1 MEPPAMEGPLLVQHS
16 HKFGAKRWKRGWS
29 ALYPASQHGVARLEV
44 FDCKEPSAAGRAGTR
59 RLART
64 VVRLSDCTS
73 VAPVGEGGPR
83 AGTATFRLETR
94 DRSFLFAAEKQ
105 QSEEWVAKLCQI
117 AFPVSSGGNG
127 PSDGVVS
134 QYGREGTG
142 ESPALEMAVNS
153 IYYSRD
159 EALSPQWGHVSL
171 SSPVPTVGPCVPVLS
186 SPVPTVNAFWVTV
199 QRTEAA
205 ERCEL
210 RGSYVLKAERD
221 SLVLKD
227 PRTDRILYV
236 WPYRLLRRYG
246 RDKVMFSFEAGR
258 RCDSGPGNF
267 TFETKQGNEIF
278 RLVEASI
285 QEQKAQ
291 VEENRQSC
299 DSLEADSPAMVQ
311 IRQALADN
319 LNLELPAEGDD
330 TLAPKAGLAPRAA
343 AEERDAASL
352 LKSRTLPELPVP
364 PAKPT
369 VSSTPPRSPLPKVLR
384 AVPPAEDLSSV
395 YSEPLDSVKA
405 LQPWPDPLYSDPVDS
420 KAMSA
425 AKAPGGAVEEPKP
438 PRLPVPPYSGPYEQV
453 RPEGQGRAEAQGHAE
468 GHGRAEGRGQAL
480 PGHKEHIYDEPE
492 GRAPRSLHPFTY
504 IYDEARPTSEAW
516 RTQGHDGKGGYE
528 YPYNPS
534 TDDYSV
540 PTFPAKAK
548 TPKPVPAPKPQA
560 AFIPKGAERVEEP
573 GRRWGSAAPE
583 KVLAK
588 PSLNS
593 SNNNNVEVLYSQV
606 VKPQQLQRKEQCVD
620 EYSLSPLYEDLGEI

>member
-1 MEPPAMEGPLLVQHS
+1 
-16 HKFGAKRWKRGWS
+16 
-29 ALYPASQHGVARLEV
+29 
-44 FDCKEPSAAGRAGTR
+44 
-59 RLART
+59 
-64 VVRLSDCTS
+64 
-73 VAPVGEGGPR
+73 
-83 AGTATFRLETR
+83 
-94 DRSFLFAAEKQ
+94 
-105 QSEEWVAKLCQI
+105 
-117 AFPVSSGGNG
+117 
-127 PSDGVVS
+127 
-134 QYGREGTG
+134 
-142 ESPALEMAVNS
+142 
-153 IYYSRD
+153 
-159 EALSPQWGHVSL
+159 
-171 SSPVPTVGPCVPVLS
+171 
-186 SPVPTVNAFWVTV
+186 VNAFWVTV

-227 PRTDRILYV
+227 PRTDRALYV

-299 DSLEADSPAMVQ
+299 DSLEADSPAVVQ
-311 IRQALADN
+311 IRQALADS
-319 LNLELPAEGDD
+319 LSLELPAEGDD
-330 TLAPKAGLAPRAA
+330 SPKAGLAPRAA
-343 AEERDAASL
+343 AAEERDAASA

-364 PAKPT
+364 PAKPA
-369 VSSTPPRSPLPKVLR
+369 VSGTPPRSPLPKGLR
-384 AVPPAEDLSSV
+384 ALPLAEDLASV
-395 YSEPLDSVKA
+395 YSEPLDAVKA

-420 KAMSA
+420 KA
-425 AKAPGGAVEEPKP
+425 KAPAEEPKA

-453 RPEGQGRAEAQGHAE
+453 RPEGQGRAE
-468 GHGRAEGRGQAL
+468 GRGQAEARGQAG

-492 GRAPRSLHPFTY
+492 GRAPRSLRPFAY

-528 YPYNPS
+528 YPYNPC

-548 TPKPVPAPKPQA
+548 SPKPVPAPKPQA
-560 AFIPKGAERVEEP
+560 ALIPKGAERLEDP
-573 GRRWGSAAPE
+573 GRRWGGAGPE

-593 SNNNNVEVLYSQV
+593 SNNNN
-606 VKPQQLQRKEQCVD
+606 
-620 EYSLSPLYEDLGEI
+620 

>member
-1 MEPPAMEGPLLVQHS
+1 MEPPAMEGPLLVQQNP
-16 HKFGAKRWKRGWS
+16 KFGTKRWKRGWS

-83 AGTATFRLETR
+83 AGTAAFRLETR
-94 DRSFLFAAEKQ
+94 ERSFLFAAEKQ

-117 AFPVSSGGNG
+117 AFPGNG
-127 PSDGVVS
+127 PSDGLVS
-134 QYGREGTG
+134 QHGREGSG

-153 IYYSRD
+153 IYYTRD
-159 EALSPQWGHVSL
+159 E
-171 SSPVPTVGPCVPVLS
+171 
-186 SPVPTVNAFWVTV
+186 VNAFWVTV

-210 RGSYVLKAERD
+210 RGTYVLKAERD

-227 PRTDRILYV
+227 PRTDRILFV

-299 DSLEADSPAMVQ
+299 DSLEAESPGMVQ
-311 IRQALADN
+311 IRQALADS

-330 TLAPKAGLAPRAA
+330 PKAGLAPRAGAA
-343 AEERDAASL
+343 AEERDATAL

-384 AVPPAEDLSSV
+384 AVPPSEDPSSV
-395 YSEPLDSVKA
+395 YSEPLDSVKG

-420 KAMSA
+420 KALSV

-438 PRLPVPPYSGPYEQV
+438 RLPVLPYSGPYEQV
-453 RPEGQGRAEAQGHAE
+453 RAEGQGQ
-468 GHGRAEGRGQAL
+468 GRAEGRGQAV

-516 RTQGHDGKGGYE
+516 RTQGHDGRGGYE

-540 PTFPAKAK
+540 PNFPAKAK
-548 TPKPVPAPKPQA
+548 NPKPVPAPKPQA
-560 AFIPKGAERVEEP
+560 AFIPKGAERLEEP

-583 KVLAK
+583 KVLTK

-606 VKPQQLQRKEQCVD
+606 VKPQQLQKKEQCVD

>member
-1 MEPPAMEGPLLVQHS
+1 
-16 HKFGAKRWKRGWS
+16 
-29 ALYPASQHGVARLEV
+29 
-44 FDCKEPSAAGRAGTR
+44 
-59 RLART
+59 
-64 VVRLSDCTS
+64 
-73 VAPVGEGGPR
+73 
-83 AGTATFRLETR
+83 
-94 DRSFLFAAEKQ
+94 
-105 QSEEWVAKLCQI
+105 
-117 AFPVSSGGNG
+117 
-127 PSDGVVS
+127 
-134 QYGREGTG
+134 
-142 ESPALEMAVNS
+142 MAVNS

-159 EALSPQWGHVSL
+159 E
-171 SSPVPTVGPCVPVLS
+171 
-186 SPVPTVNAFWVTV
+186 VNAFWVTV

-210 RGSYVLKAERD
+210 RGTYVLKAERD

-299 DSLEADSPAMVQ
+299 DSLEADSPGIVQ

-330 TLAPKAGLAPRAA
+330 TLAPKAGLAPRAGAAA

-384 AVPPAEDLSSV
+384 AVPPAEDPSSV
-395 YSEPLDSVKA
+395 YSEPLDSVKG
-405 LQPWPDPLYSDPVDS
+405 LQPWPDPLYSDPVDT
-420 KAMSA
+420 KAVSA
-425 AKAPGGAVEEPKP
+425 AKAPGGAAEEPKP
-438 PRLPVPPYSGPYEQV
+438 RLPAPPYSGPYEQV
-453 RPEGQGRAEAQGHAE
+453 RAEGQ
-468 GHGRAEGRGQAL
+468 GRAEGRGQAA

-492 GRAPRSLHPFTY
+492 GRAGRSLRSLTC

-516 RTQGHDGKGGYE
+516 RTQGHDGRGGYE

-540 PTFPAKAK
+540 PAFPAKAK
-548 TPKPVPAPKPQA
+548 NPKPVPAPKPQA
-560 AFIPKGAERVEEP
+560 AFIPKGAERVEDP
-573 GRRWGSAAPE
+573 GRRWGSTAPE

-588 PSLNS
+588 PGLNS
-593 SNNNNVEVLYSQV
+593 SNNNN
-606 VKPQQLQRKEQCVD
+606 
-620 EYSLSPLYEDLGEI
+620 

>member
-1 MEPPAMEGPLLVQHS
+1 
-16 HKFGAKRWKRGWS
+16 
-29 ALYPASQHGVARLEV
+29 
-44 FDCKEPSAAGRAGTR
+44 
-59 RLART
+59 
-64 VVRLSDCTS
+64 
-73 VAPVGEGGPR
+73 
-83 AGTATFRLETR
+83 
-94 DRSFLFAAEKQ
+94 
-105 QSEEWVAKLCQI
+105 
-117 AFPVSSGGNG
+117 
-127 PSDGVVS
+127 
-134 QYGREGTG
+134 
-142 ESPALEMAVNS
+142 MAVNS

-159 EALSPQWGHVSL
+159 E
-171 SSPVPTVGPCVPVLS
+171 
-186 SPVPTVNAFWVTV
+186 VNAFWVTV

-210 RGSYVLKAERD
+210 RGTYVLKAERD

-227 PRTDRILYV
+227 PRTDKILYV

-311 IRQALADN
+311 IRQALADS

-330 TLAPKAGLAPRAA
+330 TLAPKAGLAPRAGAA
-343 AEERDAASL
+343 AEERDAAAL

-369 VSSTPPRSPLPKVLR
+369 VSGTPPRSPLPKALR
-384 AVPPAEDLSSV
+384 AVPPAEDPCSV
-395 YSEPLDSVKA
+395 YSEPLDSVKG

-420 KAMSA
+420 KAVTA

-438 PRLPVPPYSGPYEQV
+438 RPPVPPYSGPYEQV
-453 RPEGQGRAEAQGHAE
+453 RAERQGHAP
-468 GHGRAEGRGQAL
+468 

-540 PTFPAKAK
+540 PAFPAKAK
-548 TPKPVPAPKPQA
+548 SPKPVPAPKPQA
-560 AFIPKGAERVEEP
+560 VFIPKGAERAEEP
-573 GRRWGSAAPE
+573 GRRWGGAVPE

-588 PSLNS
+588 PGLNS
-593 SNNNNVEVLYSQV
+593 SNNNN
-606 VKPQQLQRKEQCVD
+606 
-620 EYSLSPLYEDLGEI
+620 

>member
-1 MEPPAMEGPLLVQHS
+1 MEPPAMEGPLLVQQS
-16 HKFGAKRWKRGWS
+16 HKFGTKRWKRGWS

-94 DRSFLFAAEKQ
+94 ERSFLFAAEKQ

-117 AFPVSSGGNG
+117 AFPGNG
-127 PSDGVVS
+127 PSDGLVS
-134 QYGREGTG
+134 QHGREGSG

-153 IYYSRD
+153 IYYTRD
-159 EALSPQWGHVSL
+159 E
-171 SSPVPTVGPCVPVLS
+171 
-186 SPVPTVNAFWVTV
+186 VNAFWVTV

-210 RGSYVLKAERD
+210 RGTYVLKAERD

-227 PRTDRILYV
+227 PRTDKILFV

-267 TFETKQGNEIF
+267 TFETKQGNDIF

-299 DSLEADSPAMVQ
+299 DSLEASSPGVVQ
-311 IRQALADN
+311 IHQALADS

-330 TLAPKAGLAPRAA
+330 TPAPKAGLAPRAGAAA
-343 AEERDAASL
+343 AEERDATAL

-384 AVPPAEDLSSV
+384 AVPTSEDPSSV
-395 YSEPLDSVKA
+395 YSEPLDSVKG

-420 KAMSA
+420 KALSV

-438 PRLPVPPYSGPYEQV
+438 RLPVLPYSGPYEQV
-453 RPEGQGRAEAQGHAE
+453 RAEGQGQGRAEGQG
-468 GHGRAEGRGQAL
+468 RVEGRGQAV

-516 RTQGHDGKGGYE
+516 RTQGHDGRGGYE

-540 PTFPAKAK
+540 PNFPAKAK
-548 TPKPVPAPKPQA
+548 NPKPVPAPKPQA

-583 KVLAK
+583 KVLTK

-606 VKPQQLQRKEQCVD
+606 VKPQQLQKKEQCVD

>member
-1 MEPPAMEGPLLVQHS
+1 MCPHA
-16 HKFGAKRWKRGWS
+16 
-29 ALYPASQHGVARLEV
+29 
-44 FDCKEPSAAGRAGTR
+44 
-59 RLART
+59 
-64 VVRLSDCTS
+64 
-73 VAPVGEGGPR
+73 
-83 AGTATFRLETR
+83 
-94 DRSFLFAAEKQ
+94 
-105 QSEEWVAKLCQI
+105 
-117 AFPVSSGGNG
+117 
-127 PSDGVVS
+127 
-134 QYGREGTG
+134 
-142 ESPALEMAVNS
+142 
-153 IYYSRD
+153 
-159 EALSPQWGHVSL
+159 L
-171 SSPVPTVGPCVPVLS
+171 SSPVPA
-186 SPVPTVNAFWVTV
+186 VNAFWVTV

-210 RGSYVLKAERD
+210 RGTYVLKAERD

-227 PRTDRILYV
+227 PRTDAILYV

-299 DSLEADSPAMVQ
+299 DSLEADSPSMAL
-311 IRQALADN
+311 IRQAMADS
-319 LNLELPAEGDD
+319 LNLELPAEGEDAP
-330 TLAPKAGLAPRAA
+330 APKAGLAPRAGA
-343 AEERDAASL
+343 AEDRDAASV

-364 PAKPT
+364 PAKPG

-384 AVPPAEDLSSV
+384 AVLPAEDPSSV
-395 YSEPLDSVKA
+395 YSEPLDAVKG
-405 LQPWPDPLYSDPVDS
+405 LRPRPDPLYSDPVDS
-420 KAMSA
+420 KA
-425 AKAPGGAVEEPKP
+425 KVPGGTAEEPKL
-438 PRLPVPPYSGPYEQV
+438 RLPAPPYSGPYEQ
-453 RPEGQGRAEAQGHAE
+453 
-468 GHGRAEGRGQAL
+468 GRAEGRCRGP

-492 GRAPRSLHPFTY
+492 GRAPRSLPSLTC
-504 IYDEARPTSEAW
+504 IYDEARPTGEAW

-548 TPKPVPAPKPQA
+548 GLRPVPAPKPPA
-560 AFIPKGAERVEEP
+560 AFVPKGAERMEDP

-593 SNNNNVEVLYSQV
+593 SNNNN
-606 VKPQQLQRKEQCVD
+606 
-620 EYSLSPLYEDLGEI
+620 